1 MLTPLKFKTRVNFCA
16 GFTLLEILFAAIIGL
31 ILISSLIQN
40 YLSAKNIYNKQIK
53 ISRLSENIRFANFF
67 LQQNIM
73 HAGFAGCRK
82 IHELDLT
89 NHTSISFEFT
99 NSIYGYDSN
108 HLPSYLS
115 NKVASGTDVI
125 VIKKATADITKITTD
140 AKKGSLSIK
149 VLQNPATEA
158 NKILLMSDCENA
170 DLFIAKNWSGNTIVM
185 NKKIYHAYQA
195 NNTQVSR
202 FEEIAFFISK
212 TKRFTLKN
220 EPIYSLYFSIN
231 QNKKQELI
239 PEIIGMKIVYGLAVQ
254 NQGKVTEYL
263 EASEISNKNLWDR
276 VLSVVITLKPQN
288 ELTLLDQWKIYI
300 NLRERN

>member
-1 MLTPLKFKTRVNFCA
+1 MPTQLKPKINVKFCA

-31 ILISSLIQN
+31 ILIASLIQN
-40 YLSAKNIYNKQIK
+40 YLSAKNIYHKQIK
-53 ISRLSENIRFANFF
+53 ISRLSENLRFANFF

-73 HAGFAGCRK
+73 HAGFTGCRK
-82 IHELDLT
+82 ISELDLT
-89 NHTSISFEFT
+89 NHTNISFEFA
-99 NSIYGYDSN
+99 NSIYGYASN
-108 HLPSYLS
+108 NLPRYLS

-125 VIKKATADITKITTD
+125 VIKKATADITAITATS
-140 AKKGSLSIK
+140 KKENTSIK

-158 NKILLMSDCENA
+158 NQFLLISDCKNA
-170 DLFIAKNWSGNTIVM
+170 DLFIAENWTGNTITM
-185 NKKIYHAYQA
+185 RNKLNHDYQI

-202 FEEIAFFISK
+202 FEEITFFISK
-212 TKRFTLKN
+212 TKRTTAKN
-220 EPIYSLYFSIN
+220 EPIYSLYFSVN

-239 PEIIGMKIVYGLAVQ
+239 SEIISMKIVYGIDAQ

-263 EASEISNKNLWDR
+263 AATEITNKNLWDR

-288 ELTLLDQWKIYI
+288 GLKLPDQWKIYI